1 MGRGMAVQVLGLVA
15 MFLRGGVSFVW
26 RWRFGW
32 TGYMNYFKPEEVEGL
47 SPELVDKLNS
57 ARHVAGVPFVITSGK
72 RSPSDNERAMGVEG
86 SSHISGL
93 AVDLR
98 VEDGA
103 SRFAIVKG
111 LLAAGFVRI
120 GAYDKHVH
128 ADLDATKHQFV
139 MWVGTSH

>member
-1 MGRGMAVQVLGLVA
+1 
-15 MFLRGGVSFVW
+15 
-26 RWRFGW
+26 
-32 TGYMNYFKPEEVEGL
+32 MNYFKPEEVEGL
-47 SPELVDKLNS
+47 MPELVDKLNT
-57 ARHVAGVPFVITSGK
+57 ARRVAEVPFIITSGK
-72 RSPSDNERAMGVEG
+72 RSPSENERAMGIEG
-86 SSHISGL
+86 SSHVSGL

-128 ADLDATKHQFV
+128 ADLDATKPQSV
-139 MWVGTSH
+139 LWVGVSH